1 MTRRPP
7 RHSAIALLVLPLLV
21 AACGGGDDDEPTS
34 PAAEGEVEV
43 IDNKFEPE
51 TIEVAIGD
59 TVTWVFKGS
68 VKHNVVG
75 PGFTSKTQKDGT
87 FERTFNS
94 AGTVKY
100 VCTIHPGM
108 NGKVEVS

>member
-1 MTRRPP
+1 MTWRPP
-7 RHSAIALLVLPLLV
+7 RYVAVALLAVPLVV
-21 AACGGGDDDEPTS
+21 AACGGGDDEPS
-34 PAAEGEVEV
+34 ARASEGEVDV
-43 IDNKFEPE
+43 VDNRFEPE

-59 TVTWVFKGS
+59 TVTWIWKGS

-87 FERTFNS
+87 FEHTFNS

-100 VCTIHPGM
+100 ACTIHPGM
-108 NGKVEVS
+108 KGQVEVS